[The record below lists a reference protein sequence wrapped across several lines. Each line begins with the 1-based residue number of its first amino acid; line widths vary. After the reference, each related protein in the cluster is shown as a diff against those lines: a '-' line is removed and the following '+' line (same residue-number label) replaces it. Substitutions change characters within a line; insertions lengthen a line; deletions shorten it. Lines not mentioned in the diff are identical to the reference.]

1 MPSPDTTPSFFQ
13 RAHTWLF
20 EKKGLRAKLL
30 CSLAGNAAGIALASA
45 LLLLAFRNAFADT
58 KLSTTGLWGILG
70 LIGYVLTALAAIGAL
85 AASTW
90 YTFSVYRQHVRK
102 VEQAEN
108 RARFIVEACPDAILM
123 VDGQGIVESCNLA
136 TEMIFGYTRSQLLGQ
151 KISKLIPQR
160 HFLLDVAAMGRE
172 NFMAY
177 AERRNAVRFPV
188 EIAVS
193 EAEYEGRR
201 RFIVL
206 LHDASERRYSDETV
220 HHISLSV
227 SSSTGVEYVRT
238 LVQQLSLALQNDF
251 AFIAEIDSRPGAEF
265 CSLTMAEQGRL
276 RSKTNYG
283 LAGTAFGEALQNGF
297 TSIAQGVRGKYPGDS
312 LLATLKAESF
322 IATPLV
328 DNDGR
333 TVGLIGVINC
343 TEATQIGI
351 ARQTLQIFAA
361 RAAAEIERKQ
371 EVEGLASE
379 KNRLAGDMTVIR
391 DTAERDRVRYEDEI
405 AAEQELLSVTMRS
418 IREGCITTDN
428 DERIVTL
435 NPVAEHLT
443 GWTQKEAANRP
454 LSEIL
459 RLTSI
464 RANRPLDISRL
475 SEKVRRGDSQS
486 MVVARD
492 GTQRRVELSTA
503 PICGRADVKIGT
515 VFMLRDVT
523 EKQFLEEE
531 RHKAEKLE
539 SIGVAAGGIAHDFN
553 NLLTAVIG
561 NLSLSLMG
569 DEASMRDRIEAS
581 KNAALRAQDLAR
593 QLLTFAKG
601 GAPVKRTSSL
611 RQILLDTIG
620 FSLSGTNIRSSFNLP
635 EDLWP
640 GDIDAGQISQVI
652 SNLAVNAAQVMD
664 RGGTLH
670 VSGENLVL
678 DDGDDTPP
686 TLEPGRYIRITVRD
700 EGPGIPP
707 EIREKIFDPYFT
719 TKPTGNG
726 LGLATSYSIVKN
738 HDGYICV
745 ESPPGQGATFHVYL
759 PASSSESVAIEP
771 EVKRPAQRSERHG
784 KVLVLD
790 DEEVICELITYTLTS
805 LGYTVAECH
814 EGKTALKMY
823 EEARNSGQPFDL
835 VIMDLTIPGGMGG
848 REAVQ
853 ELKKIDP
860 GAKAIVSSG
869 YAMDPIM
876 TQCKE
881 YGFCGSI
888 SKPFDLVQLEQ
899 AVQEAL
905 SE

>member
-1 MPSPDTTPSFFQ
+1 M
-13 RAHTWLF
+13 
-20 EKKGLRAKLL
+20 L
-30 CSLAGNAAGIALASA
+30 CSFLGTAAGILLSTT
-45 LLLLAFRNAFADT
+45 LLLLAFRCAFHDKNLSNAGF
-58 KLSTTGLWGILG
+58 WGILG
-70 LIGYVLTALAAIGAL
+70 MIGYLLGVAVAIAALAGSA
-85 AASTW
+85 W
-90 YTFSVYRQHVRK
+90 YAFRIYREHVQK
-102 VEQAEN
+102 VEQSDQ
-108 RARFIVEACPDAILM
+108 RSKFIVEACPDAILL
-123 VDGQGIVESCNLA
+123 VDGQGIIESCNQA
-136 TEMIFGYTRSQLLGQ
+136 TEIIFGYTRNLLQGQ
-151 KISKLIPQR
+151 KITKLIPQR
-160 HFLLDVAAMGRE
+160 HFLLDVATMGRQ

-177 AERRNAVRFPV
+177 AERRDSVRFPV

-206 LHDASERRYSDETV
+206 IHDASERRYSDETV

-283 LAGTAFGEALQNGF
+283 LAGTAFGEALQTGF
-297 TSIAQGVRGKYPGDS
+297 TAIAQGARGKYPGDS

-322 IATPLV
+322 IATPLE
-328 DNDGR
+328 DNQGQ

-343 TEATQIGI
+343 SEATQIGI
-351 ARQTLQIFAA
+351 ARQTLQVFAA
-361 RAAAEIERKQ
+361 RAAAEIARKQ

-405 AAEQELLSVTMRS
+405 AAEQELLSVTLRS

-428 DERIVTL
+428 DERVVTL

-443 GWTQKEAANRP
+443 GWSQKEAADRP
-454 LSEIL
+454 LSEVL

-464 RANRPLDISRL
+464 RANRPLDIARL
-475 SEKVRRGDSQS
+475 SDKVRRGDAQS

-503 PICGRADVKIGT
+503 PIRKGKDVKIGT

-523 EKQFLEEE
+523 EKQFLEQE

-569 DEASMRDRIEAS
+569 TEANMRDRIEAS

-620 FSLSGTNIRSSFNLP
+620 FSLSGTNIRAEFNLSD
-635 EDLWP
+635 DLWP

-670 VSGENLVL
+670 VSGENIVFEE
-678 DDGDDTPP
+678 GDDTPP

-700 EGPGIPP
+700 EGPGIPA

-745 ESPPGQGATFHVYL
+745 DSPPGQGAVFQVYL
-759 PASSSESVAIEP
+759 PASTASEAVAAEP
-771 EVKRPAQRSERHG
+771 QLKRPAIRTERHG
-784 KVLVLD
+784 NILVLD

-805 LGYTVAECH
+805 LGYTVAESH
-814 EGKTALKMY
+814 EGKAALEMYEKALK
-823 EEARNSGQPFDL
+823 AGKPFDL

-853 ELKKIDP
+853 ELRKIDP

-888 SKPFDLVQLEQ
+888 SKPFDLGQLEQ
-899 AVQEAL
+899 AVQDAL
-905 SE
+905 AE